1 VEPAIYAILEPIRRS
16 TRPARES
23 RRLAA
28 RHRRN
33 PLAEPERRKLPM
45 AESPFIHRG
54 IVEGYYGRP
63 WSHVDRRW
71 LIGRMADWGMNTF
84 VYAPKE
90 DPLHREQWRT
100 PYTDDVLAQF
110 RELIVHGAERGVR
123 VGFAIAPGL
132 SIEYASET
140 DRRALLA
147 KLEAFAAIGARFFCL
162 ALDDVPSALAHEAD
176 RTRFG
181 SLGAAHR
188 DLAHAVKAALPPE
201 ATLWLVPTDYA
212 GTAHSPYLATLS
224 DGLDPAIELGWTGR
238 SVLSPQIRTEEA
250 ALRAA
255 SVGRRLLVW
264 DNFPV
269 ADGPMRNCLHVG
281 PYAGRDP
288 DLALHVSGVLLNPM
302 ELARASAV
310 GLAAAAAYLRAPDA
324 YEAESAWTESLHAAG
339 VGADSAFA
347 VFSAAHRFSPLS
359 PDERDPELERIVHT
373 LKRAFEHGAD
383 DDAAS
388 ALAAL
393 RAAVEERRAAATTI
407 REGLVD
413 RALAA
418 ELEPWLE
425 SHQTETCILVEA
437 VDLLAR
443 LVERAP
449 AMKLALAL
457 FRMQGRLTRIAPAKR
472 TSYGPRRVIHPQL
485 ASLED
490 ESARFS
496 TDPVLFLDRCLSDEL
511 VRFAES
517 HALARLGGRAVRAA
531 DG

>member
-1 VEPAIYAILEPIRRS
+1 M
-16 TRPARES
+16 RE
-23 RRLAA
+23 
-28 RHRRN
+28 
-33 PLAEPERRKLPM
+33 M

-54 IVEGYYGRP
+54 VVEGYYGRP
-63 WSHVDRRW
+63 WSHADRRW

-100 PYTDDVLAQF
+100 PYPDETLAQF
-110 RELIVHGAERGVR
+110 RELIVHGDALGIR

-132 SIEYASET
+132 SIEYGSAA

-147 KLEAFAAIGARFFCL
+147 KLDAFATIGARFFCL
-162 ALDDVPSALAHEAD
+162 ALDDVPSELAHEAD
-176 RTRFG
+176 RARFG

-188 DLAHAVKAALPPE
+188 DLAHAVKAALPPD

-212 GTAHSPYLATLS
+212 GTAHSPYLETLAC
-224 DGLDPAIELGWTGR
+224 GLDPTIELGWTGR
-238 SVLSPQIRTEEA
+238 SVLSPQIRTDEA

-255 SVGRRLLVW
+255 SLGRRLLVW

-269 ADGPMRNCLHVG
+269 NDGPMRNTLHLG
-281 PYAGRDP
+281 PFTGRDP
-288 DLALHVSGVLLNPM
+288 DLAEHVSGVLLNPM
-302 ELARASAV
+302 ELARSSAV
-310 GLAAAAAYLRAPDA
+310 GLAAAAAYLRAPDE
-324 YEAESAWTESLHAAG
+324 YDPEHAWNESLRAAG
-339 VGADSAFA
+339 VGADTAFA
-347 VFSAAHRFSPLS
+347 LFAAGHRFSPLS
-359 PDERDPELERIVHT
+359 PDERDPEVERIARD
-373 LKRAFEHGAD
+373 LKRALEHGAD
-383 DDAAS
+383 ADAAS
-388 ALAAL
+388 TLAAL
-393 RAAVEERRAAATTI
+393 RAAVEARLPAAATI
-407 REGLVD
+407 RDGLVD
-413 RALAA
+413 RALAL

-425 SHQTETCILVEA
+425 SHETETRILVEA

-490 ESARFS
+490 ESAHFS
-496 TDPVLFLDRCLSDEL
+496 ADPVLFLDRCLGDEL

-517 HALARLGGRAVRAA
+517 HALARLGGRTVGAA
-531 DG
+531 GG